1 MSNQPKHSIS
11 GSMVWNMLERLGTQ
25 GAQLLV
31 SIILARIL
39 MPEAYGVLSLVT
51 VFVSLATVVVETG
64 FGASIIQKK
73 DISKQEID
81 IIFTFNLSI
90 SLALCGI
97 LWLCAPLI
105 ATYYSNYDYALLTSV
120 VQVYSLIL
128 PIGSI
133 TSIQSS
139 MIYRN
144 MQFKKF
150 FVVNVL
156 AIIGSSTVGIV
167 SALLGAGVWALVFQ
181 QLSAK
186 FFLMITQ
193 LFAVSWKPH
202 LNFRFRQAKA
212 LFRFGGNILFNR
224 LVNMLYNQA
233 SSLVIG
239 KHYTS
244 DMLAFYTKGHT
255 FPSIIATN
263 TDYALQKVMFSAY
276 SKVQDDL
283 KKVREMMRKTIR
295 LSTFLLSPLMFGML
309 ACSENFVRVVLT
321 DKWLPCVPYM
331 QIFCI
336 SFFLQPISTTAA
348 QALNGIGRSDLTL
361 KLGMSTKLFGIL
373 VIIGVVRLGVLPIA
387 LGVLLTTLI
396 SATVFTICN
405 KKIFGYHIR
414 QQFKDIV
421 GNILSAVSMCAVC
434 FAVAYFCQSMAP
446 ILILVLQVLSGAV
459 WYITMAV
466 LFKND
471 NLTYLLKKLKLIK

>member
-1 MSNQPKHSIS
+1 MAKNKPSIS
-11 GSMVWNMLERLGTQ
+11 GSMIWNLLERLGTQ
-25 GAQLLV
+25 GAQLIV

-39 MPEAYGVLSLVT
+39 MPEAYGILSLVT

-64 FGASIIQKK
+64 FGSSIIQKK
-73 DISKQEID
+73 DIQKQEID

-90 SLALCGI
+90 SLLLCCI
-97 LWLCAPLI
+97 LWLGAPLI
-105 ATYYSNYDYALLTSV
+105 ASFYDKYDATLLSWVIRIYA
-120 VQVYSLIL
+120 LIL
-128 PIGSI
+128 PIGAI

-139 MIYRN
+139 MIYRE

-150 FVVNVL
+150 FVINL
-156 AIIGSSTVGIV
+156 LSIIGSSTVGIV
-167 SALLGAGVWALVFQ
+167 AALLGAGVWALILQ
-181 QLSAK
+181 QISAK
-186 FFLMITQ
+186 LFLLIAQ
-193 LFAVSWKPH
+193 LFAVSWKPRLDFH
-202 LNFRFRQAKA
+202 FSKAKS

-224 LVNMLYNQA
+224 LVNMLYNQM

-244 DMLAFYTKGHT
+244 EMLAFYSKGHT
-255 FPSIIATN
+255 FPSLIATN

-283 KKVREMMRKTIR
+283 GKVREMMRKTIR

-361 KLGMSTKLFGIL
+361 KLGMSTKLFGIA
-373 VIIGVVRLGVLPIA
+373 VIIGAVRLGVLPIA

-396 SATVFTICN
+396 SATVFTIFN
-405 KKIFGYHIR
+405 KKIFGYTVR
-414 QQFKDIV
+414 QQLADIA
-421 GNILSAVSMCAVC
+421 GNILNAVSMCAVC
-434 FAVAYFCQSMAP
+434 FGVAFLCKALPP
-446 ILILVLQVLSGAV
+446 IVALALQVLTGGV
-459 WYITMAV
+459 WYIAIAA
-466 LFKND
+466 LFKNN
-471 NLTYLLKKLKLIK
+471 NLTYVLQKLKSFVK